1 MGTVFDLF
9 TSDNYEYL
17 QVERGMVEGN
27 RITKTIPHEGVFKL
41 RSGMTQ
47 SARGSSMSADREVEQ
62 SDATLHVHPEDYD
75 GISPDELV
83 GNGIRYNG
91 VNYRIA
97 GVTEGKDFDT
107 GEVEFYRLTLE
118 KEQQTD
124 EEDYI

>member
-1 MGTVFDLF
+1 MGTMFDLF

-17 QVERGMVEGN
+17 QVERGTVEGN
-27 RITKTIPHEGVFKL
+27 KITKTVSHQGVFKL
-41 RSGMTQ
+41 RSGMVQ
-47 SARGSSMSADREVEQ
+47 DDREVEK
-62 SDATLHVHPEDYD
+62 SDATLHVHPEDYE

-107 GEVEFYRLTLE
+107 GEVEFYRLTLD
-118 KEQQTD
+118 KEEQTD

>member
-1 MGTVFDLF
+1 METVFDLF

-17 QVERGMVEGN
+17 EVDRGTVEGSK
-27 RITKTIPHEGVFKL
+27 ITGITPHQGIFKL
-41 RSGMTQ
+41 RSGMVQGTREEEN
-47 SARGSSMSADREVEQ
+47 SA
-62 SDATLHVHPEDYD
+62 ATLHVHPEDYA
-75 GISPDELV
+75 GIAPDKLV

>member
-9 TSDNYEYL
+9 TSDNYEY
-17 QVERGMVEGN
+17 QTVDRGTVEGN
-27 RITKTIPHEGVFKL
+27 KITKTVTHQGVFKL
-41 RSGMTQ
+41 RSGMVQ
-47 SARGSSMSADREVEQ
+47 GDRGAYKSDREVEQ
-62 SDATLHVHPEDYD
+62 SDATLHVHPEDYE
-75 GISPDELV
+75 GMTPDDLV

-118 KEQQTD
+118 KEQQT
-124 EEDYI
+124 EEDFI

>member
-9 TSDNYEYL
+9 TSDSYEYL
-17 QVERGMVEGN
+17 QVERGTVDGN
-27 RITKTIPHEGVFKL
+27 KITKTVSHQGVFKL
-41 RSGMTQ
+41 RSGMVQ
-47 SARGSSMSADREVEQ
+47 GDREVEK
-62 SDATLHVHPEDYD
+62 SNATLHVHPEDYE

-91 VNYRIA
+91 ENYRIT

-107 GEVEFYRLTLE
+107 GEVEFYRFTLN